1 MICVHL
7 KNPESCS
14 PSIFL
19 RVHAG
24 LLRRVFEKNDRVL
37 FPIFSCGC
45 LMGAVKPPVV
55 PCIHGACEDK
65 YGECDA
71 LSGCAEDED
80 GGDGVHD
87 GVFPFVMF
95 FVRDV

>member
-1 MICVHL
+1 
-7 KNPESCS
+7 
-14 PSIFL
+14 
-19 RVHAG
+19 
-24 LLRRVFEKNDRVL
+24 
-37 FPIFSCGC
+37 
-45 LMGAVKPPVV
+45 MGAVKPPVV